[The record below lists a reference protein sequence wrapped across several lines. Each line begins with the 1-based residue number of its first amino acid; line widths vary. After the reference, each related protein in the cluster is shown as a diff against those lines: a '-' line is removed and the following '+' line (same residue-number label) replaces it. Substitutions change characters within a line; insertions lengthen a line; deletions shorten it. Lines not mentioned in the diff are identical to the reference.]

1 MMQETDKN
9 APDVSKKIQAIDAVH
24 MAKIAWDKVTPKT
37 IQACFRKCLENPD
50 IEVPAL
56 PIPSEYSRT
65 QWEEQIDLEPFTE
78 EDIEQEI
85 EEICMA
91 KQSMAADD
99 PEPDPETVVTTEVAM
114 TLARKLRSYLQ
125 SNDGSSYLEGLAKIE
140 NKLVQDKLA
149 SKASKQSKIT
159 GWLENNNGNMVNRN
173 IESPEVIIEPPVIE
187 LEVEPATP
195 KTPKTPALR
204 NRLGLRGP
212 MLGGLSAG
220 VAAQSPS
227 KRPRSPG
234 VVAQSPAKRLKQ
246 QGQIKNF
253 FKPFSCTRCD
263 YKSSTSASLKQHESI
278 HTEKKTFSC
287 TRCDYKS
294 TTSNRLKEH
303 EAIHNP
309 TTSFRGWTDSET
321 AVAALNASVT
331 SASLNASLL
340 NQGFREEDN
349 TDQTYSQEDLE
360 YENTLRALEQE
371 ISK

>member
-1 MMQETDKN
+1 M
-9 APDVSKKIQAIDAVH
+9 S
-24 MAKIAWDKVTPKT
+24 TP
-37 IQACFRKCLENPD
+37 Q
-50 IEVPAL
+50 
-56 PIPSEYSRT
+56 RT
-65 QWEEQIDLEPFTE
+65 RLTNDQKLTL
-78 EDIEQEI
+78 I
-85 EEICMA
+85 EESQQPGFKVEDATA
-91 KQSMAADD
+91 KYS
-99 PEPDPETVVTTEVAM
+99 
-114 TLARKLRSYLQ
+114 L
-125 SNDGSSYLEGLAKIE
+125 
-140 NKLVQDKLA
+140 
-149 SKASKQSKIT
+149 SKAA
-159 GWLENNNGNMVNRN
+159 VYR
-173 IESPEVIIEPPVIE
+173 IIQN
-187 LEVEPATP
+187 
-195 KTPKTPALR
+195 KDKF
-204 NRLGLRGP
+204 
-212 MLGGLSAG
+212 
-220 VAAQSPS
+220 
-227 KRPRSPG
+227 